1 MATIEV
7 EQEFNQYELIGACE
21 CHEGYVDILEQ
32 EIEWMKRNLWVLS
45 QICICMK
52 CEQSWEVRKW
62 LTCKTSEYKLLTK
75 YVEEEE

>member
-7 EQEFNQYELIGACE
+7 NQEYNQDELLDACN

-32 EIEWMKRNLWVLS
+32 EIEWMKRDLWLLD
-45 QICICMK
+45 QTMICFN
-52 CEQSWEVRKW
+52 CEQTWEVRKW
-62 LTCKTSEYKLLTK
+62 LTCNVTEYKLLTK